1 MEFDLLTVAIDSQ
14 SAVDWK
20 QSGYLRGEAVKKR
33 VRKGVV
39 KSVVKKCGKDSGILK
54 EFSARGFATF
64 FR

>member
-1 MEFDLLTVAIDSQ
+1 MVEFDLLTVAIDSQ

-39 KSVVKKCGKDSGILK
+39 KKCGKDSGILK
-54 EFSARGFATF
+54 EFSAPRFVK
-64 FR
+64 